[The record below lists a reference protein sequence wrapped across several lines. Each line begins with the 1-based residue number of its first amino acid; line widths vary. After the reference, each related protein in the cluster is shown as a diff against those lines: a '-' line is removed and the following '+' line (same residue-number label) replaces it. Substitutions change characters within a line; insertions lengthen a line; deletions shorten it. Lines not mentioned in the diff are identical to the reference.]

1 MLLELTLV
9 KIGSMQNRE
18 SLRRSGSVSRG
29 CLFKLVSLGIGLVF
43 AALFTELAVRLVV
56 GEQAKFPRHVVEAPW
71 GLRRNLP
78 GATYRHKSADVT
90 VWFRINQQGMRADRE
105 YPYQKPPGVKRIV
118 SLGDSFTQG
127 YEVAAEET
135 FSAVL
140 ERELRAQGHDAEV
153 LNAGVSGFSNAEAY
167 LYLERELW
175 KYDPDVV
182 LVSFYFNDLVDNVR
196 TSLFT
201 LVDGRLAPNR
211 ERYVPGGLL
220 GDFLNS
226 NTLFNGLNER
236 SDAFTF
242 LKERLT
248 LLMKRQM
255 WDENVRNL
263 DQEEEAEPSVA
274 QDYQRDL
281 AAAIFDAMYESASR
295 RGVPLVI
302 QSIPV
307 RQRHGGL
314 AFVDGFPKTF
324 DADRPGL
331 SFFAAEEAL
340 APFVGQELLYWTR
353 SHGHWTPFGHQKSG
367 ESLAALMLRDGLLD

>member
-1 MLLELTLV
+1 MLLELTLG
-9 KIGSMQNRE
+9 KIGSMQNQE
-18 SLRRSGSVSRG
+18 SRRRSGSVSRAF
-29 CLFKLVSLGIGLVF
+29 LFKLFALGIGLVF
-43 AALFTELAVRLVV
+43 GAIFTELAVRLVV

-90 VWFRINQQGMRADRE
+90 VWFRINQQGMRADRDF
-105 YPYQKPPGVKRIV
+105 PYQKPPGVKRIV

-140 ERELRAQGHDAEV
+140 ERELRAQGHDVEV

-175 KYDPDVV
+175 KYDLDVV
-182 LVSFYFNDLVDNVR
+182 LVSFFFNDLVDNVR

-201 LVDGRLAPNR
+201 LADGKLTPNR
-211 ERYVPGGLL
+211 ETYVPGGQLA
-220 GDFLNS
+220 DFLNS
-226 NTLFNGLNER
+226 NPLFNSLNER

-248 LLMKRQM
+248 LLAKRQM
-255 WDENVRNL
+255 WEENVRNL
-263 DQEEEAEPSVA
+263 EQEEKAGPSDV

-281 AAAIFDAMYESASR
+281 AGAIFEAIYEATSR

-307 RQRHGGL
+307 RQRHGDV
-314 AFVDGFPKTF
+314 AFVDSFPKSF
-324 DADRPGL
+324 DTDRPGL
-331 SFFAAEEAL
+331 SLFAAEEVL

-353 SHGHWTPFGHQKSG
+353 SHGHWTPFSHQKSG
-367 ESLAALMLRDGLLD
+367 QSLAELMIRDGLLD